1 MADVDDNI
9 LELAANRPRPGTWG
23 RPGNAGTRYVRTP
36 EGAEKYGLPIGAPIT
51 ADAIARAKA
60 RGRNYT
66 VPEDD
71 KRFGSKAPAAGRTQ
85 RNVKEI
91 VAAIRNSPAPRV
103 VTPEGPK
110 KIGVGERGYGF
121 PEGSRAFRSQK
132 HENFVIVRTP
142 DYQLVVATDRGIA
155 FELDGELER
164 ELNEQL
170 DDDRSP
176 DFVPDEPNPNL
187 GAPDAEG
194 ADAPDGPEV
203 DSFRP
208 DNLEDMPGYLSEDRI
223 NDILSG
229 MEEAGLDQGSRDA
242 AELQLRRNNDRIR
255 EEFNA
260 AEAPG
265 GPDGSEPE
273 QPPMPTKPAAKA
285 EAIRSQLPGAERRPE
300 TVPNPTPDRQPE
312 PEEPAAQPK
321 QRPAKKQERETPA
334 RKAPS
339 AESGNSATDDEQLAT
354 LEELTRSRPTGTAEG
369 EVNGKRVSV
378 RRNRVNDAMEYAADD
393 EPFQD
398 RESLLENTR
407 KRVAPEEPR
416 DTTDMEPSEL
426 SDQEL
431 DDVLADIDDALRAG
445 LISRREARGRRTAL
459 AAERNRRTG
468 DAPEEPEER
477 EDPETPDSGIEP
489 GNETTREWAESA
501 QPGAA
506 AQTADGIVAQRTEDG
521 WETPLGTVQT
531 DFLGESDVLDDQT
544 IVVRNEPEPD
554 DRPIGATAQVT
565 SPEEMESVRAF
576 DSIVYQDKD
585 GNAITATR
593 RRDGDFDLRFPDG
606 LRLDAVDPEILLGSI
621 EEGDVRLWHVPNQ
634 DMPEAPSRE
643 SWESGNTL
651 KSMTDLAAQKPGT
664 QVRLR
669 FRRPVLGRTE
679 SVYTVQGD
687 GRLKGENG
695 SIYPASHIQPG
706 VRGGRVSVAELPTRD
721 IPDSEIETPRVVED
735 PNEYIDGDVISDYR
749 HLRDMRPGQRVTLV
763 VPASENG
770 GREAQVVLT
779 RTRDEAD
786 LGGFMFLVGNGGR
799 GYNSFGENNA
809 NLFQAIYDGR
819 LHFGDIK
826 RMPDAGPERRIGGDW
841 SRERNISL
849 WEGGPDVSEYDL
861 RTFIASQ
868 VASTA
873 MQGSYYDVTLLPED
887 SPFRSRQL
895 RDEFSARAI
904 AQYSSAGNPARHKP
918 AMIRLAAEKLGM
930 QYTEPGS
937 TLLPDNLTIEDF
949 NTQVTLGRW
958 LRSTGTSAEANMGP
972 EQIKVTRADIK
983 TALAVLDNMQV
994 SDAQGDPDKILKR
1007 VFARQGS
1014 PLQDLNVAVAI
1025 ASYFRMRRYK
1035 ADSNRPMTTIARQY
1049 DKRRNRELLRQMLR
1063 EQLEG
1068 REPGYYGV
1076 PEDEVYERNGVTY
1089 TNRSGLSRPTT
1100 HVGND
1105 ENPNAVPAPREESL
1119 ADVQAEIDAEAADA
1133 ATEQETRTEGQADGT
1148 DPVNAAVEHMG
1159 ASTDEARQALRDQL
1173 APGMRNKGFFEG
1185 TSNGRLDG
1193 NEFSVV
1199 RDDEGKITGYAN
1211 WYIARYDSPE
1221 DLAELDEGDEPF
1233 PPTYTLVGLYASTD
1247 HSGSG
1252 TALMESLARRAKADN
1267 GELSVQGAVAS
1278 AHSFYARTGADM
1290 REGSSV
1296 GTWSEE
1302 ARDRLA
1308 AGSTPITR
1316 RNAAP
1321 ETPSWETRLE
1331 ELDDFDNAR
1340 DAYLS
1345 AREQNDAVAY
1355 IREVLGAKG
1364 LRRGSGT
1371 VRDQFTRAWNQRNGV
1386 STEEPAAPETPANDD
1401 FGFEITDERRAE
1413 FDAMS
1418 TEDAWRSAQQNF
1430 DALNYIMSVMGR
1442 DGVTALNDGT
1452 LSMRAQFYRAHEQA
1466 NPDTHLNGRPAAPTA
1481 TVGQELGAS
1490 EIGSLPAGSNVEYTR
1505 RDGRV
1510 SVYTRTDTGWTTA
1523 RGGTPEPESWTRARF
1538 RVSRVGPN
1546 AAVDSSAPE
1555 TSETTDLDPRFA
1567 QGGSFTGSS
1576 IREAPL
1582 GSHIRGASG
1591 TEYRVTETGVQ
1602 ALGPSGITYEFATIE
1617 RADRNF
1623 TYVGDT
1629 APDAPVSAVA
1639 QTAPDQRIGSWFEAS
1654 ELLSLPQGG
1663 FVRSSGGTVWK
1674 LNGSYITSQ
1683 TSGVRRRV
1691 RNLSGRFRYL
1701 GNDAGAA
1708 PSRAQGTPQTARTL
1722 EQAGLTRVPQDVI
1735 TRYDAPRPMPEV
1747 GFDTS
1752 NTVDFEHYTST
1763 PAGIED
1769 LKNTIRAALPEGS
1782 RVEVS
1787 SSGRSFTAR
1796 YSTPDGSTG
1805 SMSRALRGNGRIENA
1820 VAHAG
1825 GANFS
1830 AVQDHLF
1837 AFYRQHGLTEVEV
1850 HGLSSRG
1857 WNGAHTWIR
1866 RGFRPDPDREGA
1878 NFTAFSRLRDNLS
1891 RIISRTERGEFPEYV
1906 EFLEE
1911 AKDLARRMTDLLN
1924 MRQNLMIEER
1934 NERLYQLWRELTY
1947 LAEVR
1952 GRDGRTARGRR
1963 QSIGWRLLGNQSS
1976 ETWYYGLRDLESYFE
1991 N

>member
-9 LELAANRPRPGTWG
+9 LELAANRPRPGSWG
-23 RPGNAGTRYVRTP
+23 RPGNAGKRYVRTP
-36 EGAEKYGLPIGAPIT
+36 EGAEKYGLPVGALIT
-51 ADAIARAKA
+51 ADAIERAKA

-71 KRFGSKAPAAGRTQ
+71 KRFGSQAPAAGRTQ

-91 VAAIRNSPAPRV
+91 VAAIRTSPAPRV

-110 KIGVGERGYGF
+110 KIGVGERGYSF

-132 HENFVIVRTP
+132 HENFAIVRTP
-142 DYQLVVATDRGIA
+142 DYQLVVVTDRGIA

-164 ELNEQL
+164 ELNEAL
-170 DDDRSP
+170 DDDQSQ

-187 GAPDAEG
+187 GSAGAGAG
-194 ADAPDGPEV
+194 ADAPEGPEV
-203 DSFRP
+203 DAFRP
-208 DNLEDMPGYLSEDRI
+208 DNLEDMPGYLSEERI
-223 NDILSG
+223 TDILSG
-229 MEEAGLDQGSRDA
+229 MEEAGLDQGARDA

-255 EEFNA
+255 EEFNS

-265 GPDGSEPE
+265 GPDGNEPQA
-273 QPPMPTKPAAKA
+273 QPERPPVPTKPAAKA
-285 EAIRSQLPGAERRPE
+285 EAIRSQLPGARAPE
-300 TVPNPTPDRQPE
+300 TLPNPTPERQPA
-312 PEEPAAQPK
+312 PEEPEAPA
-321 QRPAKKQERETPA
+321 AKKPAAKATP
-334 RKAPS
+334 KAAPKKRANS
-339 AESGNSATDDEQLAT
+339 ESESSSSTDDEQLAT

-369 EVNGKRVSV
+369 DVNGKRVSV

-398 RESLLENTR
+398 RDSLLENTR
-407 KRVAPEEPR
+407 KRLAPEEPR

-445 LISRREARGRRTAL
+445 LISRREARQRRNAL
-459 AAERNRRTG
+459 AAERNSRTG
-468 DAPEEPEER
+468 DAPEEPAEPEE
-477 EDPETPDSGIEP
+477 PETPENGIEP
-489 GNETTREWAESA
+489 GQPTTREWAEAA

-506 AQTADGIVAQRTEDG
+506 AQTSDGILAERTESG
-521 WETPLGTVQT
+521 WETPLGTVQP
-531 DFLGESDVLDDQT
+531 DFLGETDVVDDET
-544 IVVRNEPEPD
+544 VVLRNEPEPD
-554 DRPIGATAQVT
+554 NRPVGATTRIT
-565 SPEEMESVRAF
+565 SPEEMEAVRPHDGLVYR
-576 DSIVYQDKD
+576 DSN
-585 GNAITATR
+585 GNTVTATR
-593 RRDGDFDLRFPDG
+593 RRDGDFNLRFADG
-606 LRLDAVDPEILLGSI
+606 LRLDAVDPEILLGMG
-621 EEGDVRLWHVPNQ
+621 EDDELWHVPNQ

-643 SWESGNTL
+643 SWEPGNTL
-651 KSMTDLAAQKPGT
+651 KSMTDIAAQKPGT
-664 QVRLR
+664 RVRLAY
-669 FRRPVLGRTE
+669 RRPVMGRTE

-687 GRLKGENG
+687 GRLKGDNG

-706 VRGGRVSVAELPTRD
+706 VRGGRVSVATLPTRD
-721 IPDSEIETPRVVED
+721 IPDSEIETPRVVENPSD
-735 PNEYIDGDVISDYR
+735 YIDGDVISDYR

-763 VPASENG
+763 VPAAENG

-809 NLFQAIYDGR
+809 NLFQAIHDGR

-873 MQGSYYDVTLLPED
+873 MQGSYYDVSLLPDD

-904 AQYSSAGNPARHKP
+904 AQYSSPGNPARHKP

-1025 ASYFRMRRYK
+1025 ASYFRMKRYK
-1035 ADSNRPMTTIARQY
+1035 ADSERPMTTIARQY

-1076 PEDEVYERNGVTY
+1076 PEDEVYEKNGVTF
-1089 TNRSGLSRPTT
+1089 TNRSGLARPATNAQT
-1100 HVGND
+1100 D
-1105 ENPNAVPAPREESL
+1105 ENPNAIP
-1119 ADVQAEIDAEAADA
+1119 DW
-1133 ATEQETRTEGQADGT
+1133 EQ
-1148 DPVNAAVEHMG
+1148 
-1159 ASTDEARQALRDQL
+1159 
-1173 APGMRNKGFFEG
+1173 
-1185 TSNGRLDG
+1185 
-1193 NEFSVV
+1193 
-1199 RDDEGKITGYAN
+1199 
-1211 WYIARYDSPE
+1211 
-1221 DLAELDEGDEPF
+1221 
-1233 PPTYTLVGLYASTD
+1233 
-1247 HSGSG
+1247 
-1252 TALMESLARRAKADN
+1252 ALMEPVD
-1267 GELSVQGAVAS
+1267 GGAVNGGVVEPEIS
-1278 AHSFYARTGADM
+1278 N
-1290 REGSSV
+1290 E
-1296 GTWSEE
+1296 
-1302 ARDRLA
+1302 RLD
-1308 AGSTPITR
+1308 
-1316 RNAAP
+1316 
-1321 ETPSWETRLE
+1321 
-1331 ELDDFDNAR
+1331 ELDDFATSGEAYASAVER
-1340 DAYLS
+1340 GDAI
-1345 AREQNDAVAY
+1345 EY
-1355 IREVLGAKG
+1355 IRETLGDRGVSAMDNG
-1364 LRRGSGT
+1364 AISLRR
-1371 VRDQFTRAWNQRNGV
+1371 QFYRAWNQRNGQ
-1386 STEEPAAPETPANDD
+1386 SEDTAPTPEPAAPE
-1401 FGFEITDERRAE
+1401 
-1413 FDAMS
+1413 
-1418 TEDAWRSAQQNF
+1418 SA
-1430 DALNYIMSVMGR
+1430 
-1442 DGVTALNDGT
+1442 
-1452 LSMRAQFYRAHEQA
+1452 
-1466 NPDTHLNGRPAAPTA
+1466 PAAPSV
-1481 TVGQELGAS
+1481 TVGQELGAT

-1510 SVYTRTDTGWTTA
+1510 SVYTRTESGWTTA
-1523 RGGTPEPESWTRARF
+1523 RGGTPEPETWTRARF

-1546 AAVDSSAPE
+1546 DSAQSTEPQ
-1555 TSETTDLDPRFA
+1555 TSETAVGDPRFA

-1602 ALGPSGITYEFATIE
+1602 ALGQNGVSYDFATIE
-1617 RADRNF
+1617 RANRNF

-1629 APDAPVSAVA
+1629 APDAPVSALA
-1639 QTAPDQRIGSWFEAS
+1639 QTAPDQRTGSWFDS
-1654 ELLSLPQGG
+1654 TELMSLPVGG
-1663 FVRSSGGTVWK
+1663 YVRSSGGTVWQ
-1674 LNGSYITSQ
+1674 LNGSYITST
-1683 TSGVRRRV
+1683 TSGTRRRI
-1691 RNLSGRFRYL
+1691 RNLRSGRYRYL
-1701 GNDAGAA
+1701 GNDASAA
-1708 PSRAQGTPQTARTL
+1708 PTAAQGAPRTVRTL
-1722 EQAGLTRVPQDVI
+1722 EAAGLTRVPQDVI
-1735 TRYDAPRPMPEV
+1735 SRYDAPRPLPQV
-1747 GFDTS
+1747 GFDTT
-1752 NTVDFEHYTST
+1752 NST
-1763 PAGIED
+1763 PFREYLSTQAGIDD
-1769 LKNTIRAALPEGS
+1769 LNKTLRAALPSGS

-1787 SSGRSFTAR
+1787 SSGASFTAR
-1796 YSTPDGSTG
+1796 YTTPDGSTG

-1878 NFTAFSRLRDNLS
+1878 NFTAFSRLRDNLQ

-1906 EFLEE
+1906 EFLDE
-1911 AKDLARRMTDLLN
+1911 AKDLSRRMTDLLN
-1924 MRQNLMIEER
+1924 IRQNLMIEER

-1952 GRDGRTARGRR
+1952 DSNGQTARGRR

-1976 ETWYYGLRDLESYFE
+1976 ETWYYGLRDLDSYFE